1 MHVKYK
7 YKTWNTYSEKW
18 YIPLKIKRK
27 IINIPVA
34 KAAEDAP
41 TISNAMILPFSL
53 PEKAFTCGEA
63 VIYREYASE
72 LDLGIKK
79 SDDCRCTYPFI
90 FQIRS
95 TVVPLTENDARSIDS
110 MKN

>member
-1 MHVKYK
+1 MLNPNIKLRGYNLKY
-7 YKTWNTYSEKW
+7 NYSEKW
-18 YIPLKIKRK
+18 YIPLKIKGK

-72 LDLGIKK
+72 LDL
-79 SDDCRCTYPFI
+79 
-90 FQIRS
+90 
-95 TVVPLTENDARSIDS
+95 ARH
-110 MKN
+110 